1 MADAGLNDSQQ
12 DSHQGSTYRRI
23 ELITGEAKR
32 RLWTAEEK
40 AGILS
45 ESFRPG
51 AKVAEVARRH
61 GVSRSLLWNWRH
73 EARKRG
79 MVAERAFVPVR
90 VAEEATTLRPTPMA
104 MEQCAGSASAA
115 AQLDGA
121 TAGSPTGTIDIELG
135 GARLRISGAVD
146 TAILRQVLT
155 YLGGKP

>member
-1 MADAGLNDSQQ
+1 MADAGLNDSHQ

-90 VAEEATTLRPTPMA
+90 RRGRGDNAEADAHGYGA
-104 MEQCAGSASAA
+104 MCGFSIGGCPVGWC
-115 AQLDGA
+115 DGGIA
-121 TAGSPTGTIDIELG
+121 D
-135 GARLRISGAVD
+135 RHDR
-146 TAILRQVLT
+146 
-155 YLGGKP
+155 Y

>member
-1 MADAGLNDSQQ
+1 MADARLNDSHQ

-23 ELITGEAKR
+23 ELITGEVKR
-32 RLWTAEEK
+32 WLWAAEEK

-51 AKVAEVARRH
+51 EKVAEVARRH

-79 MVAERAFVPVR
+79 KVAERAFVPVR
-90 VAEEATTLRPTPMA
+90 VAEEATTLRPPMA

-115 AQLDGA
+115 AQLDGT

-155 YLGGKP
+155 YLGRKP

>member
-1 MADAGLNDSQQ
+1 MADAGLNDSHQ

-90 VAEEATTLRPTPMA
+90 VAEEATTLRPPMA

-121 TAGSPTGTIDIELG
+121 TAGPPTGTIDIELG
-135 GARLRISGAVD
+135 GVD

>member
-1 MADAGLNDSQQ
+1 MGRQCTKGKLRSPSPRACSLG
-12 DSHQGSTYRRI
+12 
-23 ELITGEAKR
+23 TG
-32 RLWTAEEK
+32 EEK

-90 VAEEATTLRPTPMA
+90 VAEEATTLRPPMA

-115 AQLDGA
+115 AQLDST

-155 YLGGKP
+155 YLGRKP

>member
-1 MADAGLNDSQQ
+1 MADAGLN

-90 VAEEATTLRPTPMA
+90 VAEEATTLRPPMA

-115 AQLDGA
+115 AQLDGT

-155 YLGGKP
+155 YLGRKP

>member
-1 MADAGLNDSQQ
+1 MADAGLK
-12 DSHQGSTYRRI
+12 DSHQASTNRRI

-45 ESFRPG
+45 ESFRPW

-90 VAEEATTLRPTPMA
+90 VAREGKCFMQDRIDQRPADTPQNSEGVFRAWPKSATTSAVERTSANRAITLTSVALCSSSLRA
-104 MEQCAGSASAA
+104 ALASETMTH
-115 AQLDGA
+115 L
-121 TAGSPTGTIDIELG
+121 
-135 GARLRISGAVD
+135 
-146 TAILRQVLT
+146 
-155 YLGGKP
+155 